1 MNELSNIT
9 VETLEPPRKT
19 AKIIQPVTVH
29 DPKLTPK
36 IPIIESEESIFIKQE
51 PPEEN
56 ELILSDFTN
65 VPEPS
70 PSTSQVESKNPEN
83 AKIMVELEPRD
94 ERQCKESIEIKDELA
109 MDLENSKFL
118 SDNQGWSKFTESQ
131 ESGKPIDEDVDEA
144 PKFSFKV

>member
-1 MNELSNIT
+1 MIDSEEPII
-9 VETLEPPRKT
+9 VKQEPPEEQILSDFT
-19 AKIIQPVTVH
+19 NHGP
-29 DPKLTPK
+29 TPK

-83 AKIMVELEPRD
+83 GR
-94 ERQCKESIEIKDELA
+94 
-109 MDLENSKFL
+109 
-118 SDNQGWSKFTESQ
+118 T
-131 ESGKPIDEDVDEA
+131 
-144 PKFSFKV
+144 

>member
-1 MNELSNIT
+1 MLDFSNFS
-9 VETLEPPRKT
+9 
-19 AKIIQPVTVH
+19 Q
-29 DPKLTPK
+29 
-36 IPIIESEESIFIKQE
+36 
-51 PPEEN
+51 
-56 ELILSDFTN
+56 
-65 VPEPS
+65 PS
-70 PSTSQVESKNPEN
+70 PSSSQIESKNPEN
-83 AKIMVELEPRD
+83 AMIKVELEPRD